1 MAKNEVSV
9 LDQFDPGKLP
19 AHLADMAEDSNIA
32 PKMTVP
38 SLSYEGKTWTVI
50 KDGEKK
56 KLTRKNEDGDVE
68 PITTFQGVIL
78 GYAEKRGRAY
88 YEGTYD
94 PNKISTP
101 ACWSHDGVMPDDSVS
116 EPVHPKCD
124 GCPMAAKGSRQTD
137 QGKATVACSQHRM
150 LAVVPAAKLDF
161 QPLRMKLA
169 ITSDWDKDGSEPG
182 WYAFQQYLDQF
193 RAKKVPHTAMV
204 VTKFR
209 FDPNVAFPKVLFQP
223 ARWLTA
229 DELEVVKP
237 IVKSEEVK
245 NLLAGTWSPNGGDGT
260 KTKGDEDEAPA
271 PKAKSGVPA
280 KKPPKQAAPEPEEE
294 AEEDE
299 AEEEAPPPKKAAPA
313 KKAPAKKVPEPE
325 PEEEAE
331 DDGLDGLEDEAE
343 EEEAP
348 PPKPAKKAAAK
359 KPAAEEVE
367 DADFEM
373 EEAPAPKKAAGKPAK
388 KAAPAEDDEG
398 PEMARP
404 AKKAAG
410 KPAKGS
416 DDGLDGLLDEWAE

>member
-1 MAKNEVSV
+1 MGKNEVSV

-19 AHLADMAEDSNIA
+19 AHLQDMAEESNIA
-32 PKMTVP
+32 PKLTVP

-56 KLTRKNEDGDVE
+56 KLTRRNEDGDVE

-88 YEGTYD
+88 YEGAYD

-101 ACWSHDGVMPDDSVS
+101 TCWSHDGVLPDDSVA

-169 ITSDWDKDGSEPG
+169 ITSDWDKEGSEPG

-209 FDPNVAFPKVLFQP
+209 FDPNVAFPKVMFQP
-223 ARWLTA
+223 ARWLTKE
-229 DELEVVKP
+229 ELEIVKP
-237 IVKSEEVK
+237 IVKSDEVK
-245 NLLAGTWSPNGGDGT
+245 ALLSGTWSPNGGDGT
-260 KTKGDEDEAPA
+260 KTKGDDTDAPA
-271 PKAKSGVPA
+271 PKAKGVPA
-280 KKPPKQAAPEPEEE
+280 KKPAKAAAPEPEEE
-294 AEEDE
+294 AEEETEEEAPPPPKKAAAKPSKKAPEPEPEE
-299 AEEEAPPPKKAAPA
+299 AEDEGLEGLDEEVEEAPPPKKAA
-313 KKAPAKKVPEPE
+313 
-325 PEEEAE
+325 
-331 DDGLDGLEDEAE
+331 
-343 EEEAP
+343 
-348 PPKPAKKAAAK
+348 AKKAA
-359 KPAAEEVE
+359 KPVEEVE

-373 EEAPAPKKAAGKPAK
+373 EDAPAPKKAAGKPAK
-388 KAAPAEDDEG
+388 KAAPVEDDDEG

-404 AKKAAG
+404 PKAAA
-410 KPAKGS
+410 KPAKKGS
-416 DDGLDGLLDEWAE
+416 DDGLDGLLDEWAD